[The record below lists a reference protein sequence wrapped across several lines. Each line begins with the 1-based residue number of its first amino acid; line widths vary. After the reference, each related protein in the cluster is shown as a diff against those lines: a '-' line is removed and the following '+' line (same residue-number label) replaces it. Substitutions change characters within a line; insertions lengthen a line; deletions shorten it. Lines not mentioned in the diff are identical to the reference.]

1 MTKKKLKMNE
11 ICNRK
16 KNKPPHNDTF
26 NKRYGNSSN
35 PDLLKIILND
45 KNITHKY
52 LNLYLKST
60 QIIKKLILNL
70 NLC

>member
-11 ICNRK
+11 ICNRE

-35 PDLLKIILND
+35 PDLLKINLND

>member
-1 MTKKKLKMNE
+1 MNE

-26 NKRYGNSSN
+26 NKKYSNSSN
-35 PDLLKIILND
+35 PNLLKIILND